1 MKMSWLAL
9 GVGLVALGASLP
21 VAAKDEK
28 KKTTPLRYAHAY
40 ATAMEEAKD
49 RGCVVFANFHI
60 DH

>member
-1 MKMSWLAL
+1 MKTPLWTL
-9 GVGLVALGASLP
+9 GAGLLVAVAALP
-21 VAAKDEK
+21 AAAKDAP

-40 ATAMEEAKD
+40 ATALEEAKE

>member
-1 MKMSWLAL
+1 MKTPALIL
-9 GVGLVALGASLP
+9 GVGLLAAAAALPAS
-21 VAAKDEK
+21 AKEDK
-28 KKTTPLRYAHAY
+28 KKGTPLRYAHAY